1 MRLRNVPGSRELIAI
16 SPDVVHDERAMK
28 GQWKQ
33 FFAERRKNTESGEV
47 NIENVTESA
56 AGEAAGFFSASDFH
70 PLHVEI
76 GMGKGTFLLEMA
88 RRNPDVDFIGIEKYS
103 SVLLRAIEKH
113 AEASEVKNLVFIRMD
128 AEEIEEVF
136 APGEIDYIYLNFS
149 DPWPKD
155 RHAKRRLTSDRYLP
169 RYEKLLTE
177 EGGVTFKTDNTD
189 LFDFSLE
196 SVKECGWELLVVT
209 RDLHNSE
216 YAEGNVMTEYE
227 TKFSGLGNKICM
239 MRIRPDRVKKTV

>member
-33 FFAERRKNTESGEV
+33 FFAERRKNTEFGED
-47 NIENVTESA
+47 NIDNVTEGA
-56 AGEAAGFFSASDFH
+56 AGEVTGTFSASDLH

-88 RRNPDVDFIGIEKYS
+88 RRNPEVDFIGIEKYS

-113 AEASEVKNLVFIRMD
+113 AEAPEVKNLVFIRMD

-136 APGEIDYIYLNFS
+136 APGEVDYIYLNFS

-196 SVKECGWELLVVT
+196 SVKDCGWELLAVT

-216 YAEGNVMTEYE
+216 YADGNVMTEYE

-239 MRIRPDRVKKTV
+239 MRIRPDREKKTV